1 MQGTIVL
8 LTTIGIHFKVEA
20 IKTMMYRPL
29 ALGLTIIVS
38 HPFLKVPV
46 LIIVVV
52 QPFVI
57 QRPVLLVGQ
66 LSRALHQVETVQMD
80 LEAPQ
85 RALVHG
91 VLVVVVRALETVVSG
106 VVLLVAVVDLVDLGG
121 TSN

>member
-1 MQGTIVL
+1 
-8 LTTIGIHFKVEA
+8 
-20 IKTMMYRPL
+20 MMYRPL

-106 VVLLVAVVDLVDLGG
+106 VVLLVAVVDLVGLGG